1 MSRVTQVKF
10 ATAPRRQSRVTT
22 AALVVLMLAGLGWLF
37 DAMVINIFALTLPG
51 ILQTYH
57 VTLAIGG
64 VITSIFLIGYT
75 AGSFLGGTLADY
87 LGRKKT
93 LGISILSYSL
103 GMALSSFAP
112 TIWLFMLLRFIT
124 GIGGGMELPTSA
136 VYITETWPRQLR
148 GRAMGL
154 MHSFYGFGFIV
165 AIAIAAAI
173 VPSFG
178 WRWAFF
184 ACVVPGLVIFLFR
197 LRLQESPRF
206 RDLLEALRTETVRR
220 NKITTLEL
228 FGSRFRNAV
237 LLHGLLWVS
246 AAWGY
251 WAFAVFAP
259 YYLLKELHY
268 PQSQVYWFIAAFNA
282 AGIFGSWGIGYV
294 ADAVGRRL
302 PGMLCPVLAMCATLL
317 FSTTRQPALIL
328 AAGALEFIAI
338 SGAWVVSET
347 FTSEVFPT
355 KVRGTAFS
363 TALTIGRLVSILAP
377 ILVGVVAART
387 SLAFAYQLSVA
398 PWVLAILAFALSR
411 ETRAMQLRDA

>member
-1 MSRVTQVKF
+1 
-10 ATAPRRQSRVTT
+10 
-22 AALVVLMLAGLGWLF
+22 
-37 DAMVINIFALTLPG
+37 LTLPG
-51 ILQTYH
+51 ILQTYRG
-57 VTLAIGG
+57 TIALGG
-64 VITSIFLIGYT
+64 AITSIFLVGYT

-103 GMALSSFAP
+103 GMALSAFAP
-112 TIWLFMLLRFIT
+112 TVWLFMVLRFIT

-154 MHSFYGFGFIV
+154 MHSFYGMGFIV
-165 AIAIAAAI
+165 AIAIAAAV
-173 VPSFG
+173 VPKFG

-184 ACVVPGLVIFLFR
+184 ACVIPGLVIFLFR
-197 LRLQESPRF
+197 LSLQESPRF
-206 RDLLEALRTETVRR
+206 RDLLEALRSDTVRR
-220 NKITTLEL
+220 KKVTTFEL

-237 LLHGLLWVS
+237 LLHGLLWIS

-259 YYLLKELHY
+259 FYLLKQLHY
-268 PQSQVYWFIAAFNA
+268 PQSQVYWFIAAFNV
-282 AGIFGSWGIGYV
+282 AGILGSWFVGYL
-294 ADAVGRRL
+294 ADKVGRRL
-302 PGMLCPVLAMCATLL
+302 PGMLCPCIAMLATIL
-317 FSTTRQPALIL
+317 FSTTHSPALIL
-328 AAGALEFIAI
+328 AAGSLEFIAI

-363 TALTIGRLVSILAP
+363 TALTIGRIVSILAP
-377 ILVGVVAART
+377 LMVGLVAART
-387 SLAFAYQLSVA
+387 SLPFAYQLSVA
-398 PWVLAILAFALSR
+398 PWALAILAFALSR
-411 ETRAMQLRDA
+411 ETKAMQLSDT